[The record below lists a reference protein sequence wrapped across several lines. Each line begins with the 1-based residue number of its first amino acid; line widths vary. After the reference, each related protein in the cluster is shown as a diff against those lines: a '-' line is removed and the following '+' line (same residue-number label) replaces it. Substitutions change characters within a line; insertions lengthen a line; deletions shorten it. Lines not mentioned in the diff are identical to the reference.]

1 MKLFSRKALAA
12 VATTVALTT
21 AGLSAP
27 AFAEEPTTD
36 PSVTTQPGKENN
48 PGNGDGNGGG
58 NDDTTPP
65 ANNDSSS
72 FLGSSSNDGESSSKD
87 MDAKEIREWVGVFT
101 AVIGAL
107 SAAFVFIQRLTN

>member
-27 AFAEEPTTD
+27 AFADEAPTALSAITKESEKTD
-36 PSVTTQPGKENN
+36 PPAD
-48 PGNGDGNGGG
+48 NG
-58 NDDTTPP
+58 
-65 ANNDSSS
+65 SSN
-72 FLGSSSNDGESSSKD
+72 FLGSSSDDDESSSKD
-87 MDAKEIREWVGVFT
+87 MEAKEIREWVGVFT

>member
-27 AFAEEPTTD
+27 AFADENAPT
-36 PSVTTQPGKENN
+36 G
-48 PGNGDGNGGG
+48 
-58 NDDTTPP
+58 P
-65 ANNDSSS
+65 AASSEL
-72 FLGSSSNDGESSSKD
+72 FAGSSTGSAAEDEEGATGDDNLSSD
-87 MDAKEIREWVGVFT
+87 LDAKEIREWVGVFT